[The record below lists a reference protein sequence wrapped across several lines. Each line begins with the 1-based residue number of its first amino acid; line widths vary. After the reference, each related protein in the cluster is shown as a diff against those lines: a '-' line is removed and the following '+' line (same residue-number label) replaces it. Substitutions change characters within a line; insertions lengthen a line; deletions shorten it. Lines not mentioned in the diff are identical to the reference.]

1 MTRVCT
7 SQLWNVDRDCARG
20 LTWVVCSGIMIGNY
34 IKDVFLY
41 AAWVVPPTP
50 GWCVIRILTYDV
62 GRVPRPPSPPVWVP
76 HKTAS
81 TDSTALRDYGFP
93 STHSVNGVTNPTY
106 FIMCVQC
113 LAGACRGHCVVMRLA
128 CVCCRYLWR
137 AGYISVNN
145 PYWMAVILVCG
156 LVWLGSLSFGR
167 MYLGVHSPSDVEG
180 GVVRPCFVSREPGGV
195 SAGANLVLLSRLLAP
210 ASCLSHTCTAQKST
224 PGSLRMSMPFR
235 CCSLGW

>member
-180 GVVRPCFVSREPGGV
+180 GVVRFRASCRGNQEASVRVPTWCCFPGYWRQHH
-195 SAGANLVLLSRLLAP
+195 ACHILVRHRNRLLD
-210 ASCLSHTCTAQKST
+210 
-224 PGSLRMSMPFR
+224 R
-235 CCSLGW
+235 CE

>member
-1 MTRVCT
+1 MCAGYPGHRRRQYGCLTKRPAQTRQPSVT
-7 SQLWNVDRDCARG
+7 TGSRPPILSMASR
-20 LTWVVCSGIMIGNY
+20 T
-34 IKDVFLY
+34 
-41 AAWVVPPTP
+41 PPTSSCACSASQ
-50 GWCVIRILTYDV
+50 GLAVD
-62 GRVPRPPSPPVWVP
+62 
-76 HKTAS
+76 TAWS
-81 TDSTALRDYGFP
+81 CGL
-93 STHSVNGVTNPTY
+93 H
-106 FIMCVQC
+106 
-113 LAGACRGHCVVMRLA
+113 
-128 CVCCRYLWR
+128 VCCRYLWR

>member
-50 GWCVIRILTYDV
+50 GWCVIRILTSDV
-62 GRVPRPPSPPVWVP
+62 RRVPRPPSPPVWVP

-128 CVCCRYLWR
+128 CVLQVLVARRLHL
-137 AGYISVNN
+137 GQQSV
-145 PYWMAVILVCG
+145 LD
-156 LVWLGSLSFGR
+156 GSHFG
-167 MYLGVHSPSDVEG
+167 
-180 GVVRPCFVSREPGGV
+180 VRPCV
-195 SAGANLVLLSRLLAP
+195 AG
-210 ASCLSHTCTAQKST
+210 
-224 PGSLRMSMPFR
+224 
-235 CCSLGW
+235 